1 MKPQAGKATLSS
13 SLAHVEAI
21 AAAVDSLGQPNS
33 QGHTCGRT
41 NTGVQEMAMVI
52 RQLRL
57 PARATENRRWL
68 TQFARRVLGAVLAGC
83 LSGAAPALAMNA
95 NKGQAADQAQAAG
108 IVRIVRNRMAVDHL
122 RAVIV
127 RVTIDGKEIVTEAMG
142 ESMTGVPATKDMHFR
157 NGAVAI
163 SYVATL
169 LLQLVD
175 ENRVSLDDKLATW
188 LPEIPNADR
197 VTLGQLAQM
206 TSGYRDYV
214 IGNDTFDKVLLENP
228 FRQFAVQDLLSYAD
242 LHKLLYEP
250 GTSWNYAHTNY
261 ILLGLALEKIT
272 DKTIPVLMQERI
284 FTPLALRNTLDPGGT
299 PRVAAPVLHAF
310 SSERRQSLG
319 IAPGTRFYEEST
331 YWNPS
336 WTITRGAVQY
346 TNIHDMATSAEA
358 IGTGRLLSPETH
370 RLQIAPKLRGFGT
383 PIKDCATCATLSNF
397 YTYGIGIVLSGPWLL
412 QNPLFSGQAGVMA
425 YLPSKKIAI
434 AVAVT
439 FDEEAFDPSGEY
451 GNSADDIFRAIGAY
465 LAPDEAPP
473 VRPQANAG

>member
-1 MKPQAGKATLSS
+1 
-13 SLAHVEAI
+13 
-21 AAAVDSLGQPNS
+21 
-33 QGHTCGRT
+33 
-41 NTGVQEMAMVI
+41 MVI
-52 RQLRL
+52 RMVPL
-57 PARATENRRWL
+57 PVRARGNPRWL
-68 TQFARRVLGAVLAGC
+68 DQSARRVLGVVLAGG

-95 NKGQAADQAQAAG
+95 NEGRAAPSPQAAA
-108 IVRIVRNRMAVDHL
+108 ILRIVRQRMAADHL

-127 RVTIDGKEIVTEAMG
+127 RVTIDGKEVVTEAMG
-142 ESMTGVPATKDMHFR
+142 ESITGVPATRDMHFR

-175 ENRVSLDDKLATW
+175 ENKVSLDDKLSRW
-188 LPEIPNADR
+188 LPDIPNADR
-197 VTLGQLAQM
+197 VTLGQLAWM

-214 IGNDTFDKVLLENP
+214 IGNEAFDKVLLENP
-228 FRQFAVQDLLSYAD
+228 FRQFEVQDLLAYAD
-242 LHKLLYEP
+242 LQTLLYEP

-272 DKTIPVLMQERI
+272 GKTIPVLMQERI
-284 FTPLALRNTLDPGGT
+284 FTPLKLRNTLDPGGT
-299 PRVAAPVLHAF
+299 PAIAPPVLHAF

-319 IAPGTRFYEEST
+319 LKAGTRFYEEST

-336 WTITRGAVQY
+336 WTLTRGAVQ
-346 TNIHDMATSAEA
+346 TTTIDDMATSAEA
-358 IGTGRLLSPETH
+358 IGTGRLLSPESH
-370 RLQIAPKLRGFGT
+370 RLQIAPKLRGFGR
-383 PIKDCATCATLSNF
+383 PIEGCATCATLSDF

-439 FDEEAFDPSGEY
+439 FNEEAFDPSGAY
-451 GNSADDIFRAIGAY
+451 GNSADDIFREIGAY
-465 LAPDEAPP
+465 LAPGEAPP
-473 VRPQANAG
+473 VKPQANTH